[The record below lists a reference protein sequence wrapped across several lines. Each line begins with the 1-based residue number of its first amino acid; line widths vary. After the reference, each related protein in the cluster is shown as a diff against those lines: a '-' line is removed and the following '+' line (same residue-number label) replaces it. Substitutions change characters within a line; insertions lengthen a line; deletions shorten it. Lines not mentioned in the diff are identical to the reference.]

1 MNSLL
6 NNLKFYI
13 SSFLFIVILISCEE
27 LFEMSSEDLQGRGLL
42 TKSLTHDGVERTY
55 IIYIPNSYN
64 EDNEHALM
72 FNFHGFGGRAADF
85 LYSAD
90 MRSQAERDKFIIVY
104 PQGTELGGFPHW
116 NSSAPS
122 ADNKSSADDIGFV
135 EKLITKISMDY
146 SVNSDRIYAAGFSNG
161 GFFSYYLAC
170 NSDKFA
176 AIGSVA
182 GTMIDDS
189 FQNCNALVPTGMI
202 NIHGTDDYVVP
213 YNGDGGGSTSI
224 PKVLE
229 YWRYFNSCTVTE
241 EINDSSNGPVTQ
253 YNYYDDNGGLY
264 VQHYKETGGGHYW
277 SKGLTFN
284 GKNTN
289 DLVWD
294 FVSKFD
300 INGIID

>member
-6 NNLKFYI
+6 NNLKLYT
-13 SSFLFIVILISCEE
+13 SSLLILVILISCEE
-27 LFEMSSEDLQGRGLL
+27 STEESSTNIQERGLI
-42 TKSLTHDGVERTY
+42 TKSMEHDGITRTY
-55 IIYIPNSYN
+55 IIYIPNSY
-64 EDNEHALM
+64 DGSGEHPLM
-72 FNFHGFGGRAADF
+72 FNFHGFGGRASDF
-85 LYSAD
+85 VYAAD

-104 PQGTELGGFPHW
+104 PQGSLLGGFPHW
-116 NSSAPS
+116 NSSGPS
-122 ADNKSSADDIGFV
+122 PDNKSSADDIGFV
-135 EKLITKISMDY
+135 EQLITKISMDY
-146 SVNSDRIYAAGFSNG
+146 SVNADRIYAAGFSNG

-189 FQNCNALVPTGMI
+189 FQNCNALIPTGMI
-202 NIHGTDDYVVP
+202 NIHGTSDSVVP
-213 YNGDGGGSTSI
+213 YNGNGGGMTSI
-224 PKVLE
+224 NDVLE
-229 YWRYFNSCTVTE
+229 YWRYFNSCTVIKET
-241 EINDSSNGPVTQ
+241 NDSSYGPVTQ

-277 SKGLTFN
+277 SKELTFN

-289 DLVWD
+289 DLIWD

>member
-6 NNLKFYI
+6 NNIKLYI
-13 SSFLFIVILISCEE
+13 LSFLFLVILISCEE
-27 LFEMSSEDLQGRGLL
+27 STEESSTNIQERGLI
-42 TKSLTHDGVERTY
+42 TKSIEHDGITRTY
-55 IIYIPNSYN
+55 IIYIPNSYD
-64 EDNEHALM
+64 ESVEHPLM

-85 LYSAD
+85 VYAAD

-104 PQGTELGGFPHW
+104 PQGSLLGGFPHW
-116 NSSAPS
+116 NSSGPS
-122 ADNKSSADDIGFV
+122 LDNKSSADDIGFV
-135 EKLITKISMDY
+135 EQLITKISMDY

-189 FQNCNALVPTGMI
+189 FQNCNALIPTGMI
-202 NIHGTDDYVVP
+202 NIHGTADSVVP
-213 YNGDGGGSTSI
+213 YNGNGGGMTSI
-224 PKVLE
+224 NDVLE
-229 YWRYFNSCTVTE
+229 YWRYFNSCTVIKET
-241 EINDSSNGPVTQ
+241 NDSSYGPVTQ

>member
-1 MNSLL
+1 M
-6 NNLKFYI
+6 
-13 SSFLFIVILISCEE
+13 E
-27 LFEMSSEDLQGRGLL
+27 
-42 TKSLTHDGVERTY
+42 HDGITRTY
-55 IIYIPNSYN
+55 IIYIPNSYD
-64 EDNEHALM
+64 ESIEHPLM

-85 LYSAD
+85 VYAAD

-104 PQGTELGGFPHW
+104 PQGSLLGGFPHW
-116 NSSAPS
+116 NSSGPS
-122 ADNKSSADDIGFV
+122 TDNKSSADDIGFV
-135 EKLITKISMDY
+135 EQLITKISMDY

-189 FQNCNALVPTGMI
+189 FQNCNALIPTGMI
-202 NIHGTDDYVVP
+202 NIHGTADSIVP
-213 YNGDGGGSTSI
+213 YNGDGGGMTSI
-224 PKVLE
+224 NDVLE
-229 YWRYFNSCTVTE
+229 YWRYFNSCTVIKET
-241 EINDSSNGPVTQ
+241 NDSSYGPVTQ

-277 SKGLTFN
+277 SKELTFN

>member
-1 MNSLL
+1 M
-6 NNLKFYI
+6 
-13 SSFLFIVILISCEE
+13 E
-27 LFEMSSEDLQGRGLL
+27 
-42 TKSLTHDGVERTY
+42 HDGITRTY
-55 IIYIPNSYN
+55 IIYIPNSYDEN
-64 EDNEHALM
+64 VEHPLM

-85 LYSAD
+85 VYAAD

-104 PQGTELGGFPHW
+104 PQGSLLGGFPHW
-116 NSSAPS
+116 NSSGPS
-122 ADNKSSADDIGFV
+122 PDNKSSADDIGFV
-135 EKLITKISMDY
+135 EQLITKISMDY

-189 FQNCNALVPTGMI
+189 FQNCNALIPTGMI
-202 NIHGTDDYVVP
+202 NIHGTADSVVP
-213 YNGDGGGSTSI
+213 YNGNGGGMTSI
-224 PKVLE
+224 NDVLE
-229 YWRYFNSCTVTE
+229 YWRYFNSCTVIKET
-241 EINDSSNGPVTQ
+241 NDSSYGPVTQ

>member
-6 NNLKFYI
+6 NNLKLYI
-13 SSFLFIVILISCEE
+13 SSFLILVILISCEE
-27 LFEMSSEDLQGRGLL
+27 SAEESSTNIQERGLI
-42 TKSLTHDGVERTY
+42 TKSLEHDGITRTY
-55 IIYIPNSYN
+55 IIYIPNSYD
-64 EDNEHALM
+64 ESVEHPLM

-85 LYSAD
+85 VYAAD

-104 PQGTELGGFPHW
+104 PQGSLLGGFPHW
-116 NSSAPS
+116 NSSGPS
-122 ADNKSSADDIGFV
+122 PDNKSSADDIGFV
-135 EKLITKISMDY
+135 EQLITKISMDY
-146 SVNSDRIYAAGFSNG
+146 SVNADRIYAAGFSNG
-161 GFFSYYLAC
+161 AFFSYYLAC
-170 NSDKFA
+170 NTDKFA

-189 FQNCNALVPTGMI
+189 FQNCNALIPTGMI
-202 NIHGTDDYVVP
+202 NIHGTADSVVP
-213 YNGDGGGSTSI
+213 YNGDGVGATSI
-224 PKVLE
+224 NDVLE
-229 YWRYFNSCTVTE
+229 YWRYFNLCTVIKET
-241 EINDSSNGPVTQ
+241 NDSSYGPVTQ

>member
-6 NNLKFYI
+6 NNLKLYI
-13 SSFLFIVILISCEE
+13 SSFLILVILISCEE
-27 LFEMSSEDLQGRGLL
+27 STEESSTNIQERGLI
-42 TKSLTHDGVERTY
+42 TKSMEHDGITRTY
-55 IIYIPNSYN
+55 IIYIPNSYD
-64 EDNEHALM
+64 ESFEHPLM

-85 LYSAD
+85 VYAAD

-104 PQGTELGGFPHW
+104 PQGSLLGGFPHW
-116 NSSAPS
+116 NSSGPS
-122 ADNKSSADDIGFV
+122 PDNKSSADDIGFV
-135 EKLITKISMDY
+135 EQLITKISMDY
-146 SVNSDRIYAAGFSNG
+146 SVNADRIYAAGFSNG

-189 FQNCNALVPTGMI
+189 FQNCNALIPTGMI
-202 NIHGTDDYVVP
+202 NIHGTADSVVP
-213 YNGDGGGSTSI
+213 YNGNGGGMTSI
-224 PKVLE
+224 NDVLE
-229 YWRYFNSCTVTE
+229 YWRYFNSCTVIKET
-241 EINDSSNGPVTQ
+241 NDSSYGPVTQ